1 MEIDLPS
8 LLFTLYADHQF
19 DRELIGQLDS
29 LAAQADEKIK
39 NGEADD
45 GLLSQLHSRI
55 LELQT
60 HLDRGSEN
68 EAECDPDASS
78 LDVIRDE
85 VQDVIKVK
93 DVIKDEVQD
102 VIEVKDEEWTA
113 DEATQEWK
121 HEVQNKNDF
130 QDEVK
135 DEHEV
140 KDEVMDDDENEKET
154 QNRLLVQKATVKR
167 EEKRQGFLQELS
179 SGAAAERRNKR
190 KENPDPEKL
199 QKHNRAKR
207 QRRKKNK
214 LAHSILDAL
223 LAMV

>member
-1 MEIDLPS
+1 MSSGIVKSEEIDLPA
-8 LLFTLYADHQF
+8 LLVNLKADHQVS
-19 DRELIGQLDS
+19 RELIGKLDA
-29 LAAQADEKIK
+29 LTAQADEKIK

-45 GLLSQLHSRI
+45 GLLSQLHYRI

-78 LDVIRDE
+78 SLNVLHVKPVKDE
-85 VQDVIKVK
+85 HASSSSSVLHVVEVK

-130 QDEVK
+130 KDEVK

-154 QNRLLVQKATVKR
+154 QNRLLMQNSTVKR
-167 EEKRQGFLQELS
+167 EEKRQGFLQ
-179 SGAAAERRNKR
+179 
-190 KENPDPEKL
+190 
-199 QKHNRAKR
+199 
-207 QRRKKNK
+207 
-214 LAHSILDAL
+214 
-223 LAMV
+223 